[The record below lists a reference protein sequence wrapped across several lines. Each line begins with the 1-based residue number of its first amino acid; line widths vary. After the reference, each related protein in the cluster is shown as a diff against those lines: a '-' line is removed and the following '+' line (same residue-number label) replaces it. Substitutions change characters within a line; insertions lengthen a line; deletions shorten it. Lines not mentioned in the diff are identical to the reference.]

1 MKPDKRESAPVLIS
15 FGNYGSIGT
24 DPISPKIE
32 NIREFSLTSTP
43 RYPSFPTLLLL
54 QFSTPHF
61 RPEFPFET

>member
-43 RYPSFPTLLLL
+43 PLSILLLLL